1 MKKPISIALVAAC
14 SLAGAA
20 AQAQPQNIYARID
33 TGGSFSTNAGKDV
46 AVDIGSS
53 PTGGAGVG
61 VELLPLLRSAGTLS
75 FLPGYSFP
83 PPPPP
88 LETPG
93 ATCGGDAHT
102 RPALGNAY

>member
-46 AVDIGSS
+46 AVDICSS
-53 PTGGAGVG
+53 PPPRARAGGQ
-61 VELLPLLRSAGTLS
+61 LPPLPPAHRPLSLR
-75 FLPGYSFP
+75 PGPPFSP

-88 LETPG
+88 PPPRPPPRRRSQTPPLPP
-93 ATCGGDAHT
+93 HT
-102 RPALGNAY
+102 